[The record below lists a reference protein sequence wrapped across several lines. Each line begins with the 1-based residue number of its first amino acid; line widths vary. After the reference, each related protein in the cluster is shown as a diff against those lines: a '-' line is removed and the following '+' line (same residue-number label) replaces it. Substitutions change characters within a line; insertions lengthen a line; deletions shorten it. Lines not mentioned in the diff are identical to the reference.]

1 MTLGLWGIKDNDISK
16 YEPDSGYL
24 TNKTSKSNG
33 NLLDENS
40 KTELPL
46 NDAGTT
52 ISYGKETVYPYTEPR
67 QAKSGIKIFVA
78 VKPKEGLAGTNQS
91 MI

>member
-24 TNKTSKSNG
+24 TNKTSESNDNVLEE
-33 NLLDENS
+33 NL

-46 NDAGTT
+46 NDASTT
-52 ISYGKETVYPYTEPR
+52 ISYGKETVYPYTESR
-67 QAKSGIKIFVA
+67 QAKTGIKIFVA
-78 VKPKEGLAGTNQS
+78 VKPKGGLAGTN
-91 MI
+91 